1 MSADRIDDL
10 IGRERLPASYKEIV
24 DQHWRPLA
32 RQIASWRKEKA
43 GPLMIGVNG
52 AQGSGKTTLCAFL
65 SELLL
70 PDLGLSAAVL
80 SLDDF
85 YLSKVERLA
94 MSEKI
99 HPLLRIRGVPGTHDV
114 ASICAAL
121 DNLRS
126 GKAASVPVFDKANDD
141 RSPDAR
147 LIKAPIDVILFEG
160 WCVGASPQDEA
171 ALAEPVNA
179 LERDEDKTGVWRRYV
194 NERLKTDYRD
204 LFARLDRVIMLRVD
218 SMDAVF
224 HNRLRQERKLRTAKP
239 DAPGLLSDE
248 GVARFIQHY
257 ERLTRHCL
265 GTLPQHADI
274 VIDVATVAA
283 NGTAV

>member
-1 MSADRIDDL
+1 MSAEKIDEL
-10 IGRERLPASYKEIV
+10 IERERLPASYRKTV

-32 RQIASWRKEKA
+32 RQIADWSREKA
-43 GPLMIGVNG
+43 GPVVIGVNG

-70 PDLGLSAAVL
+70 PELGLSGAVL

-85 YLSKVERLA
+85 YLSKAERLA

-99 HPLLRIRGVPGTHDV
+99 HPLLRTRGVPGTHDV
-114 ASICAAL
+114 ARICAAL
-121 DNLRS
+121 NELCA
-126 GKAASVPVFDKANDD
+126 GETAFVPVFDKANDD
-141 RSPDAR
+141 RSPDQR

-160 WCVGASPQDEA
+160 WCVGASPQNEK
-171 ALAEPVNA
+171 ALVEPLNT
-179 LERDEDKTGVWRRYV
+179 LERDEDKTGKWRRYV

-224 HNRLRQERKLRTAKP
+224 HNRLQQEQKLRTAKP

-265 GTLPQHADI
+265 GTLPLRADI

-283 NGTAV
+283 NGTMV